1 MRKRYSTNYSLWPEQ
16 ARPRRAIPLT
26 LAVGGFA
33 IGIVCAVA
41 GYKVVTGFLHPV
53 STQEVARESTVAHVP
68 LYATAT
74 AADPVEPA
82 SRTQSR
88 RSVAKVTLP
97 TIGTRSVTPSPGT
110 DGRGGGTDGR
120 GGDAFTGETPVA
132 ALTAPPAGQPMPS
145 IEDSKPADKPA
156 AESTWKA
163 KPAARERPAK
173 VRTHR
178 TVKKKRERPSMYA
191 SEYRNAPY
199 FGYSG
204 HASYRYG
211 GYGGGYG
218 RVYAW
223 PQW

>member
-1 MRKRYSTNYSLWPEQ
+1 MVFGRDFFWVVLQFGAWMRGPGFKIGLFGNCHAANGVSPEVFPDQ
-16 ARPRRAIPLT
+16 FVWI
-26 LAVGGFA
+26 AVGQE
-33 IGIVCAVA
+33 CATTYGPINNA
-41 GYKVVTGFLHPV
+41 CG
-53 STQEVARESTVAHVP
+53 
-68 LYATAT
+68 
-74 AADPVEPA
+74 
-82 SRTQSR
+82 R
-88 RSVAKVTLP
+88 RLCDRNP
-97 TIGTRSVTPSPGT
+97 
-110 DGRGGGTDGR
+110 
-120 GGDAFTGETPVA
+120 GETPVA

-191 SEYRNAPY
+191 SEYRNVPY
-199 FGYSG
+199 FGYRG

-218 RVYAW
+218 RVYACAAVVSIPRQGAVADVVEIW
-223 PQW
+223 MTLSSAFSGYRVMRQRQAFADPS